1 MPLIV
6 QQLLV
11 LFTVGLLTAYAVT
24 PLMRRLAFR
33 VGLLDYPDGTRKLHA
48 APTPVAGGPIM
59 LLGCTMAIVVGWLMG
74 GDIGNI
80 LPQHMTNHVGLFI
93 AACLIC
99 ALGVMDDFG
108 RLRGRYKLLGQFL
121 IVCIVVA
128 FGTRVDHI
136 KLTESTTINLG
147 IMGIP
152 FTIFWLLGAINA
164 LNLLDGMDG
173 LLSMIG
179 LITSIAFAA
188 LAYLNDQ
195 WATAC
200 VAAGLAGTLLGF
212 LRFNFPPAKIFLGDS
227 GSMLIGLTIGMLGI
241 QSSMKELAT
250 VSLAAPLA
258 LLILPILDTGAAI
271 IRRKLTGRSIYD
283 VDHGHLHHRLTHS
296 GFSNVS
302 VLALVTF
309 LCLVAACGALAASYL
324 RNGTWALLSAAM
336 VVAILVASKLF
347 GRVELSLIKKRLASS
362 ASSVFG
368 SRAPG
373 QVREMSIQLQ
383 GSANWDEL
391 WHRLTA
397 WAFECRLVSLQMDV
411 NAPAYHEAYH
421 ARWERRDHEQKD
433 VWQLSL
439 PLHIR
444 GMVVGKME
452 FVGSIEQSFVE
463 VAPRM
468 SAMIAQVE
476 ALLAQIPESPIDDGT
491 ASPEL
496 DPRKSSRRPS
506 ETGPHKKERT
516 LEKV

>member
-24 PLMRRLAFR
+24 PLVRRVAFR
-33 VGLLDYPDGTRKLHA
+33 IGLLDYPDGTRKLHA
-48 APTPVAGGPIM
+48 SATPVAGGPIV
-59 LLGCTMAIVVGWLMG
+59 LLGCTMAIVVGWLLG
-74 GDIGNI
+74 GDTANI
-80 LPQHMTNHVGLFI
+80 LPQHFTNHLGLFV

-121 IVCIVVA
+121 IVCIVIA
-128 FGTRVDHI
+128 CGTRVDHI
-136 KLTESTTINLG
+136 KITESFTMPLG
-147 IMGIP
+147 ILAVP

-179 LITSIAFAA
+179 LIVSIAFAA

-258 LLILPILDTGAAI
+258 LLILPILDTAAAI

-302 VLALVTF
+302 VLALVTA

-324 RNGTWALLSAAM
+324 RNGMWALLSAAM
-336 VVAILVASKLF
+336 VIAILVATRLF
-347 GRVELSLIKKRLASS
+347 GRVELSLIKKRLANS
-362 ASSVFG
+362 ASSVFTP
-368 SRAPG
+368 RAPG

-397 WAFECRLVSLQMDV
+397 WACECRLASLQLDV
-411 NAPAYHEAYH
+411 NAPAYSEAYH
-421 ARWERRDHEQKD
+421 ARWERRDHDQKD

-452 FVGSIEQSFVE
+452 FIGSIQHSFVD
-463 VAPRM
+463 VAPNM
-468 SAMIAQVE
+468 SAMITQVE
-476 ALLAQIPESPIDDGT
+476 SLLAQIAEPLPEKGLGT
-491 ASPEL
+491 PRSRHDLPEH
-496 DPRKSSRRPS
+496 RKSDAHPAK
-506 ETGPHKKERT
+506 PERT